1 VQDKILRVA
10 TFSNPTKEPVKV
22 RELYN
27 SFIEARKQAG
37 QDRVDYERF
46 EQLVNAQ
53 VKAIQSKGAGEVA
66 FRVAI
71 EDGKVAF
78 TARAMRGA
86 DDD

>member
-1 VQDKILRVA
+1 MA
-10 TFSNPTKEPVKV
+10 TFSNPSKEPVKV

-46 EQLVNAQ
+46 EELLQAQ
-53 VKAIQSKGAGEVA
+53 VKAIRNKGGASEVA

-71 EDGKVAF
+71 QDGKVAF
-78 TARAMRGA
+78 TARAMRGSG
-86 DDD
+86 DD